1 MRNIDF
7 SKIFKNNWIHL
18 VAIGLFLVITFI
30 YFQPQFTGH
39 RLDQHDIE
47 QFQGMA
53 NETKH
58 FREIHEEEPLWTN
71 SMFGGMPT
79 YQISTKYEGNL
90 LDKITRFLS
99 FGMKSPAGI
108 FILYLLGF
116 YIMLLCMK
124 VNPRVAIL
132 GALIFAFSS
141 YFIIILQAGHNS
153 KAEAIGLMGPVI
165 GAFYM
170 AYRYNLKWGILL
182 SALFMGLQLT
192 SNHFQITYY
201 LGIILVGFGLAEF
214 IRAFK
219 HANWKRFLKATL
231 GILVAYFFALGI
243 NYGNISLTN
252 DYAKHTIRGGNDITI
267 NTNGTTNEGKS
278 TSGLDKDYITQWSY
292 GVGESMTLLSP
303 NIKGGSSSAIQNSQF
318 ADKLREPN
326 MRRNANVI
334 GQNNVYWGAQP
345 FVSGPVYLGI
355 IVFFLA
361 LLGIVYLKG
370 PLKWT
375 LAGVTVLALM
385 LSWGKNFMGLT
396 DFFLDYLPGYNK
408 FRAVTIILS
417 VVELTIPLLGV
428 LFLNKLF
435 KKKEEI
441 KNNIKPLFIASGGLL
456 GVMILLSF
464 TGLGD
469 GFLSPEE
476 KDMAY
481 NPEQY
486 IESRKAEFRKQIK
499 QEDPRV
505 LRQNGIDPNNKKQI
519 ESIIERKVP
528 VVGQINQQ
536 FDALVDFRKS
546 IYQTSMWRSILFLI
560 LGIGLILIY
569 LYTAVKKELIL
580 VGLALFT
587 VGDLISVDLNY
598 LNNKKQKNNRN
609 YVHWVED
616 SDFNYPL
623 APTQADKQILEA
635 ETSQNPELKKKIENV
650 QVKREGR
657 RGTVNSNA
665 LWSKK
670 FQTLNMNTNYRV
682 YEPQAGF
689 SSSRPAYFHK
699 TLNGYHGAKLRRI
712 QNVKDFHIDRG
723 NMKIFNMMNVK
734 YFINQ
739 GSAQTNPG
747 ALGNGWFVKTLNVQP
762 NPNMELLALG
772 DLFLIENLDKSLD
785 LMVRGEKVDQDTVS
799 GYEDIVL
806 LKKNDTI
813 FSGVQQITSS
823 KLNAAFVKDV
833 NGEMSWIPLKE
844 LKKDTLNS
852 FTKIVALKKTH
863 SFNPKEEAIVSEE
876 VANEVSSLQ
885 YSGKGEV
892 EFKSY
897 LPNELKYKLKSN
909 EKQFLVLSE
918 VYYPDGW
925 NAYLDGEE
933 IDIHRINYLLRG
945 LEIPLGDHE
954 LVLKFEVP
962 KFKTANNI
970 ALIGSLILILLI
982 VVSFIGDFVLNNQA
996 KATAVEEEE
1005 TID

>member
-1 MRNIDF
+1 M
-7 SKIFKNNWIHL
+7 
-18 VAIGLFLVITFI
+18 AIGLFLVVTFI

-39 RLDQHDIE
+39 RLNQHDIE
-47 QFQGMA
+47 QFQGMS
-53 NETKH
+53 NEIQH
-58 FREIHEEEPLWTN
+58 FREVKGEEPLWTN

-90 LDKITRFLS
+90 LKKVTRFLS

-108 FILYLLGF
+108 FILYLIGF
-116 YIMLLCMK
+116 YIMLLCMR
-124 VNPRVAIL
+124 VNPRVAIF
-132 GALIFAFSS
+132 GALVFAFSS

-153 KAEAIGLMGPVI
+153 KAAAIGLMGPVI

-170 AYRYNLKWGILL
+170 AYRHNLKWGIIL

-201 LGIILVGFGLAEF
+201 LGIVLVGFGLAEF
-214 IRAFK
+214 ARTF
-219 HANWKRFLKATL
+219 NNSQWKRFLTATA

-252 DYAKHTIRGGNDITI
+252 DYAKHTIRGGNDINI
-267 NTNGTTNEGKS
+267 NPNGTTNEQES
-278 TSGLDKDYITQWSY
+278 TTGLDKDYITQWSY

-303 NIKGGSSSAIQNSQF
+303 NIKGGSSSAIQSSQF
-318 ADKLREPN
+318 AEKLRDPE
-326 MRRNANVI
+326 MRRSANLI

-361 LLGIVYLKG
+361 LLGMVYLKG
-370 PLKWT
+370 PLKWG

-396 DFFLDYLPGYNK
+396 DFFLEYLPGYNK
-408 FRAVTIILS
+408 FRAVTIVLS
-417 VVELTIPLLGV
+417 VVELTVPLLGV

-435 KKKEEI
+435 KKREEI
-441 KNNIKPLFIASGGLL
+441 KNNIKPLFYASGGLL
-456 GVMILLSF
+456 GIMIILSF

-469 GFLSPEE
+469 GYLSPEE

-486 IESRKAEFRKQIK
+486 IESRKAEFRQQIQ

-505 LRQNGIDPNNKKQI
+505 LQQNGIDINNKKQV
-519 ESIIERKVP
+519 EQVVERQVP
-528 VVGQINQQ
+528 NVAQINQQ

-546 IYQTSMWRSILFLI
+546 IYLSSMWRSILFLI
-560 LGIGLILIY
+560 LGIGLVLIY
-569 LYTAVKKELIL
+569 VYTTIKKELIL
-580 VGLALFT
+580 IGLALFT

-609 YVHWVED
+609 YVHWIED

-623 APTQADKQILEA
+623 APTQADKQILES
-635 ETSQNPELKKKIENV
+635 ETSQNPELKKKIDNV
-650 QVKREGR
+650 KVESEGR
-657 RGTVNSNA
+657 RGRINSNA

-699 TLNGYHGAKLRRI
+699 AVNGYHGAKLRRI
-712 QNVKDFHIDRG
+712 QNVKDFHIDRS
-723 NMKIFNMMNVK
+723 NMKMLNMLNVK

-739 GSAQTNPG
+739 GKAQTNPN
-747 ALGNGWFVKTLNVQP
+747 ALGNGWFVNTLNVQP
-762 NPNMELLALG
+762 NSNMELLALG
-772 DLFLIENLDKSLD
+772 DLFLIKNLDASFK
-785 LMVRGEKVDQDTVS
+785 LMVSGSEVKKDTVS
-799 GYEDIVL
+799 GYEEVVL
-806 LKKNDTI
+806 LKNTDTL
-813 FSGVQQITSS
+813 FSGISQIAKSNLNSS
-823 KLNAAFVKDV
+823 FVKDV
-833 NGEMSWIPLKE
+833 NGEMSWIPNKE
-844 LKKDTLNS
+844 LEKDTLDS
-852 FTKIVALKKTH
+852 FTKIVGLKKVH

-876 VANEVSSLQ
+876 VADKVSSLQ
-885 YSGKGEV
+885 YSGNGQV
-892 EFKSY
+892 EFLSY
-897 LPNELKYKLKSN
+897 LPNELKYKVSSDD
-909 EKQFLVLSE
+909 KQFLVLSE

-925 NAYLDGEE
+925 KAYLDGKAV
-933 IDIHRINYLLRG
+933 DIHRVNYLLRG
-945 LEIPLGDHE
+945 VEVPAGDHE
-954 LVLKFEVP
+954 LVMKFEEE
-962 KFKTANNI
+962 KFKIANTI
-970 ALIGSLILILLI
+970 ALVGSLIIIILVI
-982 VVSFIGDFVLNNQA
+982 VFFVRDFILKNNA
-996 KATAVEEEE
+996 KESNQKQE
-1005 TID
+1005 TIDGSL

>member
-1 MRNIDF
+1 
-7 SKIFKNNWIHL
+7 
-18 VAIGLFLVITFI
+18 LFLVVTFV
-30 YFQPQFTGH
+30 YFQPQFTGY

-47 QFQGMA
+47 QFKGMS
-53 NETKH
+53 NEVVH
-58 FREIHEEEPLWTN
+58 YRDVEGGEPLWTN

-90 LDKITRFLS
+90 LSKVTRILR
-99 FGMKSPAGI
+99 FGMGSPAGI
-108 FILYLLGF
+108 FIFYLLGF
-116 YIMLLCMK
+116 YIMLLCLR
-124 VNPRVAIL
+124 VNPRVAIF

-153 KAEAIGLMGPVI
+153 KAAAIGLMGPVI

-201 LGIILVGFGLAEF
+201 LGIVLVGFGIAEF
-214 IRAFK
+214 VRAFK
-219 HANWKRFLKATL
+219 YARWKRFLTATL

-267 NTNGTTNEGKS
+267 NPNGTTNEGES

-318 ADKLREPN
+318 AEKLRDPE
-326 MRRNANVI
+326 MRRNASLI
-334 GQNNVYWGAQP
+334 GQNNIYWGAQP

-361 LLGIVYLKG
+361 LLGMIYLKG

-375 LAGVTVLALM
+375 LAGVTILVLM

-396 DFFLDYLPGYNK
+396 DFFLDYIPGYNK

-417 VVELTIPLLGV
+417 VVELIIPLLGV

-435 KKKEEI
+435 KKREEI
-441 KNNIKPLFIASGGLL
+441 KTNIKPLFIASGGLL
-456 GVMILLSF
+456 GIMILLTF
-464 TGLGD
+464 TGLGN
-469 GFLSPEE
+469 GYLSPDE

-481 NPEQY
+481 NPENY
-486 IESRKAEFRKQIK
+486 IESRKVEFRQQIQ

-505 LRQNGIDPNNKKQI
+505 LQQNGIDINNKAQI
-519 ESIIERKVP
+519 ESVIERQVP
-528 VVGQINQQ
+528 SVAQINQQ

-546 IYQTSMWRSILFLI
+546 IYQSSMWRSILFLL

-569 LYTAVKKELIL
+569 LYTTVKKELIL
-580 VGLALFT
+580 IGLALFA

-609 YVHWVED
+609 YVHWIED
-616 SDFNYPL
+616 ADFDYPL
-623 APTQADKQILEA
+623 SPTQADKQILEA
-635 ETSQNPELKKKIENV
+635 ETTNNPELKKKIDNVKVENG
-650 QVKREGR
+650 GR
-657 RGTVNSNA
+657 RVKVNSNA

-682 YEPQAGF
+682 YEARAGF
-689 SSSRPAYFHK
+689 SSSRPSYFHK
-699 TLNGYHGAKLRRI
+699 ALNGYHGAKLRRI
-712 QNVKDFHIDRG
+712 QNVKDFHIDKG
-723 NMKIFNMMNVK
+723 NMDVFNMLNVK

-739 GSAQTNPG
+739 GGAQTNPNS
-747 ALGNGWFVKTLNVQP
+747 LGNGWFVKTLNVQP

-772 DLFLIENLDKSLD
+772 DLFLIENLNSSLE
-785 LMVRGEKVDQDTVS
+785 LRVNGEKVTKDTIT
-799 GYEDIVL
+799 GYEEVVL
-806 LKKNDTI
+806 LNNTDTI
-813 FSGVQQITSS
+813 FSGVSQITRS
-823 KLNAAFVKDV
+823 KLNSVFVSDIK
-833 NGEMSWIPLKE
+833 GKMSWIPAKE
-844 LKKDTLNS
+844 LEKDTLDS
-852 FTKIVALKKTH
+852 FNKIVEIKQVYE
-863 SFNPKEEAIVSEE
+863 FNPKEEAIISKEVSKK
-876 VANEVSSLQ
+876 VSSLQ
-885 YSGKGEV
+885 YSGLGKV
-892 EFKSY
+892 EFVSY
-897 LPNELKYKLKSN
+897 LPNEMKYNLKSN

-925 NAYLDGEE
+925 NAYLDGEKVG
-933 IDIHRINYLLRG
+933 IHRVNYLLRG
-945 LEIPLGDHE
+945 IEVPAGEHEI
-954 LVLKFEVP
+954 VMKFEVP
-962 KFKTANNI
+962 KFDTANNI
-970 ALIGSLILILLI
+970 AFGGSLLIILLI
-982 VVSFIGDFVLNNQA
+982 LGFFVKDFILQRPNEQSF
-996 KATAVEEEE
+996 
-1005 TID
+1005 

>member
-1 MRNIDF
+1 MRNINF

-18 VAIGLFLVITFI
+18 FAIGLFLITTFI

-47 QFQGMA
+47 QFKGMS
-53 NETKH
+53 NEVVH
-58 FREIHEEEPLWTN
+58 FRDVEGGEPLWTN

-90 LDKITRFLS
+90 LSKVTKILR
-99 FGMKSPAGI
+99 FGMGSPAGI
-108 FILYLLGF
+108 FIVYLLGF

-124 VNPRVAIL
+124 VNPRVAIF

-153 KAEAIGLMGPVI
+153 KAAAIGLMGPVI

-182 SALFMGLQLT
+182 SAFFMGLQLT

-201 LGIILVGFGLAEF
+201 LGIVLVGFGIAEF

-219 HANWKRFLKATL
+219 NTQWKRFLTATI

-267 NTNGTTNEGKS
+267 NVDGNTNEGES

-292 GVGESMTLLSP
+292 GIGESMTLLSP

-318 ADKLREPN
+318 AENLREPD
-326 MRRNANVI
+326 MRRNANLI
-334 GQNNVYWGAQP
+334 AQNNIYWGAQP

-361 LLGIVYLKG
+361 LLGLVYLKG
-370 PLKWT
+370 PLKWS
-375 LAGVTVLALM
+375 LLGVTVLTLM

-396 DFFLDYLPGYNK
+396 DFFLEYLPGYNK
-408 FRAVTIILS
+408 FRAVTIILA
-417 VVELTIPLLGV
+417 VVELVIPLLGV

-435 KKKEEI
+435 KKREEI
-441 KNNIKPLFIASGGLL
+441 KNNIKPLFVASGGLL
-456 GVMILLSF
+456 GILILFSI

-469 GFLSPEE
+469 GYLSPDE

-486 IESRKAEFRKQIK
+486 IESRKAEFREQIK

-505 LRQNGIDPNNKKQI
+505 LQQNGIDINNKEQI
-519 ESIIERKVP
+519 ESIIERQVP
-528 VVGQINQQ
+528 TVSQINQQ
-536 FDALVDFRKS
+536 FDALIDFRKS
-546 IYQTSMWRSILFLI
+546 IFQSSMWRSVLFLI

-580 VGLALFT
+580 IGLALFT
-587 VGDLISVDLNY
+587 LGDLISVDLNY

-609 YVHWVED
+609 YIHWIED
-616 SDFNYPL
+616 DDFNYPI
-623 APTQADKQILEA
+623 APTQADKQILES
-635 ETSQNPELKKKIENV
+635 ETSNNPELKKKIENV
-650 QVKREGR
+650 QVEKEGR
-657 RGTVNSNA
+657 RGKVNPKE

-682 YEPQAGF
+682 YESRAGF
-689 SSSRPAYFHK
+689 SSSRPSYFHK
-699 TLNGYHGAKLRRI
+699 ALNGYHGAKLRRI

-723 NMKIFNMMNVK
+723 NMRVFNMLNVK
-734 YFINQ
+734 YFINQNQ
-739 GSAQTNPG
+739 GSAQTNPR
-747 ALGNGWFVKTLNVQP
+747 ALGNGWFVETLNVQP

-772 DLFLIENLDKSLD
+772 DLYLIENLDKSLT
-785 LMVRGEKVDQDTVS
+785 LVVNGEEVKKDTIS
-799 GYEDIVL
+799 GFEDIVL
-806 LKKNDTI
+806 LKNTDTI
-813 FSGVQQITSS
+813 FSGVQQITRS
-823 KLNAAFVKDV
+823 KLNATFVKDV
-833 NGEMSWIPLKE
+833 NGRMSWIPVKE
-844 LKKDTLNS
+844 LEKDTLDS
-852 FTKIVALKKTH
+852 FNEIVEIKQIH
-863 SFNPKEEAIVSEE
+863 SFNPKEEAIVSEN

-885 YSGKGEV
+885 YSGKGE
-892 EFKSY
+892 FKFVSY
-897 LPNELKYKLKSN
+897 LPNEMKYKVSSDEN
-909 EKQFLVLSE
+909 QFLVLSE

-925 NAYLDGEE
+925 KAYLNGKE
-933 IDIHRINYLLRG
+933 IDIYRVNYLLRG
-945 LEIPLGDHE
+945 LEIPAGEHE

-962 KFKTANNI
+962 KFGMANNI
-970 ALIGSLILILLI
+970 AFAGSLILILLI
-982 VVSFIGDFVLNNQA
+982 LGFFVKDFILSTNE
-996 KATAVEEEE
+996 K
-1005 TID
+1005 

>member
-1 MRNIDF
+1 MRKIDF
-7 SKIFKNNWIHL
+7 SKILKNNWIHL
-18 VAIGLFLVITFI
+18 LAVGLFLVTTFI
-30 YFQPQFTGH
+30 YFQPQFSGH

-47 QFQGMA
+47 QFKGMS
-53 NETKH
+53 NEVVH
-58 FREIHEEEPLWTN
+58 YRDVEGGEPLWTN

-90 LDKITRFLS
+90 LSKITKFLR
-99 FGMKSPAGI
+99 FGMGSPAGI

-124 VNPRVAIL
+124 VNPRVAIF

-153 KAEAIGLMGPVI
+153 KAAAIGLMGPVI

-201 LGIILVGFGLAEF
+201 LGIILVGFGVAEL
-214 IRAFK
+214 IRTFK
-219 HANWKRFLKATL
+219 SAQWKRFLIATV
-231 GILVAYFFALGI
+231 GILVSYFFALGI

-267 NTNGTTNEGKS
+267 NPDGTTNQKES

-292 GVGESMTLLSP
+292 GIGESMTLLSP

-318 ADKLREPN
+318 AEKLRNPE
-326 MRRNANVI
+326 MRRSANLI
-334 GQNNVYWGAQP
+334 GKNNIYWGAQP

-361 LLGIVYLKG
+361 LLGMIYLNG

-375 LAGVTVLALM
+375 LAGVTILALM

-408 FRAVTIILS
+408 FRAVTIILA
-417 VVELTIPLLGV
+417 VVELTVPLLGV

-435 KKKEEI
+435 KKREEI

-456 GVMILLSF
+456 GVLVLLSL

-469 GFLSPEE
+469 GYLSPQE

-481 NPEQY
+481 SPEQY
-486 IESRKAEFRKQIK
+486 IESRKVEFRKQIM

-505 LRQNGIDPNNKKQI
+505 LQKNGIDINNKEQV
-519 ESIIERKVP
+519 ESIIERQVP
-528 VVGQINQQ
+528 TVSQINKQ

-546 IYQTSMWRSILFLI
+546 IYQSSMWRSILFLI

-569 LYTAVKKELIL
+569 LYTTVKKELIL

-598 LNNKKQKNNRN
+598 LNSKKQKNNRN
-609 YVHWVED
+609 YIHWIEE
-616 SDFNYPL
+616 SDFDYPL

-635 ETSQNPELKKKIENV
+635 ETAKNPELKKKISSV
-650 QVKREGR
+650 RVKRQGQ
-657 RGTVNSNA
+657 RGAVNSNA

-723 NMKIFNMMNVK
+723 NMEIFNMMNVK

-739 GSAQTNPG
+739 GRAQTNPG

-762 NPNMELLALG
+762 NPNRELLALG
-772 DLFLIENLDKSLD
+772 SLFSIENLNNTFQLKINNEEVDK
-785 LMVRGEKVDQDTVS
+785 
-799 GYEDIVL
+799 
-806 LKKNDTI
+806 DTI
-813 FSGVQQITSS
+813 TGFETIYLIKGSDTLFSGVDKITRS
-823 KLNAAFVKDV
+823 KLNSVFVKDV
-833 NGEMSWIPLKE
+833 NGETSWIPLKE
-844 LKKDTLNS
+844 LQKDTLGS
-852 FTKIVALKKTH
+852 FTKLVEIKQVH
-863 SFNPKEEAIVSEE
+863 EFNPKEEAIISEE

-885 YSGKGEV
+885 YSGNGQV
-892 EFKSY
+892 EFVSY
-897 LPNELKYKLKSN
+897 LPNEMKYELSTN

-918 VYYPDGW
+918 IYYPDGW
-925 NAYLDGEE
+925 KAYLNGEK
-933 IDIHRINYLLRG
+933 IDIHRVNYLLRG
-945 LEIPLGDHE
+945 VEIPAGDHE
-954 LVLKFEVP
+954 LVMRFEVQ
-962 KFKTANNI
+962 KFKRANTI
-970 ALIGSLILILLI
+970 ALVGSLILFLLI
-982 VVSFIGDFVLNNQA
+982 AGVFVKDFLLN
-996 KATAVEEEE
+996 K
-1005 TID
+1005 